1 MSKIGIMKIDLNEIW
16 EFMELAP
23 KPKAS
28 TDGDQWVYELVAG
41 NVTISQLN
49 SEDILNLKKEEN
61 YDTELLPSIFTFR
74 EILWQPNVYTQPA
87 LCIPQLNILKVFC
100 EDYVEEM
107 KKEQNGNIW
116 PYFDLLNG
124 LANFC
129 KEALDRIQAEND
141 AGEIRITSIL
151 GDLRKNAFPIIKF
164 FIFHPMNRKDYQTD
178 ALNRLNYAVKI
189 MLTQYNNKYYDLRD
203 PFWNVSV
210 GNPETLSKKTTAEN
224 IQPKSTQSKPIEQPE
239 PQENKPNTLFPKNK
253 IVAPIMADSTDSEL
267 EEL

>member
-1 MSKIGIMKIDLNEIW
+1 MKIDLNEIW

-23 KPKAS
+23 HPKTAKE
-28 TDGDQWVYELVAG
+28 GEEWIYELVSG
-41 NVTISQLN
+41 DITISQLK

-100 EDYVEEM
+100 EDYVADM
-107 KKEQNGNIW
+107 KAEQNGDIW

-129 KEALDRIQAEND
+129 KEALDRINKEND

-151 GDLRKNAFPIIKF
+151 GDLRKKAFPVIKF

-203 PFWNVSV
+203 PYWNVTV
-210 GNPETLSKKTTAEN
+210 GNPDELAKKAAAKVADEKETKAESD
-224 IQPKSTQSKPIEQPE
+224 STPVSVETNETE
-239 PQENKPNTLFPKNK
+239 PNLPKNK
-253 IVAPIMADSTDSEL
+253 VVAPVMSDTDDSEL